1 MQTIIL
7 DKWKESSDQRIGPF
21 DEKKN
26 FFLQIDLFHFKIS
39 QTIHLNTRHI
49 DIWFEILPHTRD
61 LKKQIELEL
70 EFKQKAI

>member
-1 MQTIIL
+1 M
-7 DKWKESSDQRIGPF
+7 
-21 DEKKN
+21 KKN

-49 DIWFEILPHTRD
+49 DIWFEILPLTRD
-61 LKKQIELEL
+61 LKKQTELEL

>member
-1 MQTIIL
+1 M
-7 DKWKESSDQRIGPF
+7 KGEFRSKNWSF
-21 DEKKN
+21 WWKKN

-49 DIWFEILPHTRD
+49 DIWFEILPLTRD